1 MHSSCLSVIV
11 HRDHGVILLPV
22 LSGGAARFVDS
33 FIPRIQYSYVV
44 VRGHKICSSVAFVRA
59 TRDWR
64 DNGASSGL
72 SPFWQ
77 FGDRTDAITV
87 ICSFKGKEGLGMTL
101 ASRVDNSGHTGSGE

>member
-22 LSGGAARFVDS
+22 LFEGAARFVDS
-33 FIPRIQYSYVV
+33 FIPRKQHSVV
-44 VRGHKICSSVAFVRA
+44 FGDHRICSHVAFFLA

-64 DNGASSGL
+64 GNGASSGL

-101 ASRVDNSGHTGSGE
+101 ASGVDNSGYTGPGK